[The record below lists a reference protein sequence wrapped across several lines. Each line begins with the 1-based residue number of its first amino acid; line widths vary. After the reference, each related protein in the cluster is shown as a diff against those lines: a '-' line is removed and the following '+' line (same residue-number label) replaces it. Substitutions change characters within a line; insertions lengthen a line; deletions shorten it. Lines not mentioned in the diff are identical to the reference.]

1 MPLSKREK
9 KLHSPKKQS
18 NSPSSRLKGV
28 ERARILSRSS
38 SSSQPSSSRISML
51 CPPSQSLLMSSSSWE
66 RVDQNLRKVML
77 VPIWSYHLWII
88 SFLYGFVNILF
99 YFPKLIE
106 LSRKKNRFLM
116 HMICCASGFNQKFC
130 FRDLLLWTLR
140 FRGDICCVLGKKKR
154 VTL

>member
-38 SSSQPSSSRISML
+38 SSSQLSSSRISML

-106 LSRKKNRFLM
+106 LSRKNRFLM
-116 HMICCASGFNQKFC
+116 HMICYTSGFNQKFC

-140 FRGDICCVLGKKKR
+140 FRGDICCVLGKKKK